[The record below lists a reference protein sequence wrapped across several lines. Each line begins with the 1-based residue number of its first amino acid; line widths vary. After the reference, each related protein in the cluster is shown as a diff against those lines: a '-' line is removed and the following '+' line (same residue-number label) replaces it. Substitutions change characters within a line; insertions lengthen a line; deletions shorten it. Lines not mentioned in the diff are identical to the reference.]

1 MVNSYTTNL
10 IKTSKVAITMKHIE
24 KVTSIIRIKCAMN
37 CAVFITTT
45 KVKHL
50 IGILLVKDG
59 IPIEE
64 KGKFIDFRQI
74 TIF

>member
-24 KVTSIIRIKCAMN
+24 KVTSIICIKCAMN
-37 CAVFITTT
+37 CTVFITAT

-59 IPIEE
+59 IPIEK
-64 KGKFIDFRQI
+64 KGQMY
-74 TIF
+74 